1 MINFPGGSV
10 AKNPPAS
17 AGNADSIPDLGR
29 PPGEGNAN
37 TTSVL
42 AWEILRAEEFDG
54 LQSMRSQ
61 KVKHSLVTEQQQH
74 QKIAYGITLTGKP
87 ALEQ

>member
-1 MINFPGGSV
+1 MAQWQRIHLPVQEMQIQFLIWE
-10 AKNPPAS
+10 
-17 AGNADSIPDLGR
+17 D

-37 TTSVL
+37 AANVL

-74 QKIAYGITLTGKP
+74 QKIAYGITLTG
-87 ALEQ
+87 